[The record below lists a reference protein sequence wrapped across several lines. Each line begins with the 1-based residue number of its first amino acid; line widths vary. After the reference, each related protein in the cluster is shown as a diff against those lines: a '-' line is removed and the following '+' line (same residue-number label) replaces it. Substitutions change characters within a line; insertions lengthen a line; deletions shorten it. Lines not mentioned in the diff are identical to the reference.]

1 MCEGKPKPKNPKY
14 NRVKLLM
21 NVIAEENGSSQL
33 TNLVNFKIDT
43 SDLSAEQM
51 TYTDTTQLPEPFI
64 RHYVT
69 APNRPVIRVKKKT

>member
-1 MCEGKPKPKNPKY
+1 
-14 NRVKLLM
+14 M

-33 TNLVNFKIDT
+33 TSLVNSIIDT

-64 RHYVT
+64 RPT
-69 APNRPVIRVKKKT
+69 M